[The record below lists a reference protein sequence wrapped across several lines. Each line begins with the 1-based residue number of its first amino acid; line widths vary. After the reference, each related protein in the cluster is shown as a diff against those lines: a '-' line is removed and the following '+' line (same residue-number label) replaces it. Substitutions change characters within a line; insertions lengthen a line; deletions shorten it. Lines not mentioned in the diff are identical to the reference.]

1 MTLNM
6 SKIMEA
12 LGGVIALVALIGVGY
27 GAYQGHVNPTVEA
40 PHRSESEVWANAK
53 MTVYPVGTPM
63 LVNGCTVTV
72 HRVAVSSSINDFTMA
87 TAQCDGAKVTSTEQ
101 SCGKNCHTSAIRVDK
116 PTAPVQTSMAL
127 IQ

>member
-1 MTLNM
+1 MSVTMT
-6 SKIMEA
+6 KILEG
-12 LGGVIALVALIGVGY
+12 LGSLIGLAALVAVGY
-27 GAYQGHVNPTVEA
+27 VAYQGHVNPTVEA
-40 PHRSESEVWANAK
+40 PHRTQSDVWANAK

-116 PTAPVQTSMAL
+116 PEAPTPSSMVSVP
-127 IQ
+127 